1 MDVIVTGEY
10 NYLMR
15 GLIDKLNKEG
25 HHVFVL
31 SGAHYDREKF
41 PKVYEQYDFSYD
53 STSMRQIVESINPD
67 AVIFMGAYDTSFNWS
82 FHQAEAVKY
91 STGLVN
97 ILVALSALEK
107 DTRVLYLSSE
117 EIYSRSYEGNIT
129 EEMQIT
135 PQGYKAMAISQGEL
149 TCANYVNSM
158 GMDIRILRLGNLYG
172 LPVGNIDLDP
182 LIGRMAREGLEQGV
196 ITANVNH
203 SFALLDVSDAVD
215 YIYQVLDKEDTDHP
229 IYNLS
234 SEEEI
239 NELELASLIAKG
251 IGKNAT
257 VEEKNI
263 GAPYKIVLSS
273 ERFRSEFRGKVFH
286 HASEEIPK
294 IAVALRR
301 NPQKYFFDGD
311 GPASFAK
318 RFQNAFGNILRAVL
332 PFVENMII
340 FIPFFMMHNRAVD
353 SEYFSHLDLYLLYV
367 LFFAI
372 IYGQQQATFSAIL
385 ATAGYLFRANYNR
398 SGLDIMLDYST
409 YIWIA
414 QLFILGLVVGHMK
427 DKLKMV
433 QDESKEE
440 VDYLTGQVSDI
451 SDINAVNVQM
461 KSILEQQVIN
471 QNDSF
476 GKVYNITSSLDQYEP
491 EEVLFYAAEIL
502 RQLIRSEDV
511 AIYTVA
517 NRSFARLFASTSK
530 KARGL
535 GNSIEYPKMTKMYE
549 EISADR
555 VFINRDM
562 DPDYPLMAD
571 AITSEE
577 EMQLIIMVWGIP
589 WDRMN
594 LGQANMLRIAGYL
607 IQNAVLRA
615 NRYMDALENTR
626 YESGTDVL
634 SVDAFSSLVRAF
646 ISAEQR
652 DLTECCILRVDSE
665 KPVDEDKMAT
675 AVGKTLR
682 NSDYLGR
689 LPDGGL
695 YILLSNTSDENAG
708 YVINRIK
715 GEGYRAVITKDID
728 V

>member
-1 MDVIVTGEY
+1 
-10 NYLMR
+10 
-15 GLIDKLNKEG
+15 
-25 HHVFVL
+25 
-31 SGAHYDREKF
+31 
-41 PKVYEQYDFSYD
+41 
-53 STSMRQIVESINPD
+53 
-67 AVIFMGAYDTSFNWS
+67 
-82 FHQAEAVKY
+82 
-91 STGLVN
+91 
-97 ILVALSALEK
+97 
-107 DTRVLYLSSE
+107 
-117 EIYSRSYEGNIT
+117 
-129 EEMQIT
+129 
-135 PQGYKAMAISQGEL
+135 
-149 TCANYVNSM
+149 
-158 GMDIRILRLGNLYG
+158 
-172 LPVGNIDLDP
+172 
-182 LIGRMAREGLEQGV
+182 
-196 ITANVNH
+196 
-203 SFALLDVSDAVD
+203 
-215 YIYQVLDKEDTDHP
+215 
-229 IYNLS
+229 
-234 SEEEI
+234 
-239 NELELASLIAKG
+239 
-251 IGKNAT
+251 
-257 VEEKNI
+257 
-263 GAPYKIVLSS
+263 
-273 ERFRSEFRGKVFH
+273 
-286 HASEEIPK
+286 
-294 IAVALRR
+294 
-301 NPQKYFFDGD
+301 
-311 GPASFAK
+311 
-318 RFQNAFGNILRAVL
+318 
-332 PFVENMII
+332 
-340 FIPFFMMHNRAVD
+340 
-353 SEYFSHLDLYLLYV
+353 
-367 LFFAI
+367 
-372 IYGQQQATFSAIL
+372 
-385 ATAGYLFRANYNR
+385 
-398 SGLDIMLDYST
+398 
-409 YIWIA
+409 
-414 QLFILGLVVGHMK
+414 
-427 DKLKMV
+427 
-433 QDESKEE
+433 
-440 VDYLTGQVSDI
+440 
-451 SDINAVNVQM
+451 
-461 KSILEQQVIN
+461 
-471 QNDSF
+471 
-476 GKVYNITSSLDQYEP
+476 
-491 EEVLFYAAEIL
+491 
-502 RQLIRSEDV
+502 
-511 AIYTVA
+511 VA